1 VGTALGR
8 DARYDAPPASS
19 KLAHR
24 LEPVRDRDEIRGLPP
39 VEQLEDRR
47 ADRSMDLLIEVGGG
61 EGLGDLR
68 DRIAIEEHAAEHALL
83 RLEILGRDA
92 V

>member
-1 VGTALGR
+1 
-8 DARYDAPPASS
+8 
-19 KLAHR
+19 
-24 LEPVRDRDEIRGLPP
+24 
-39 VEQLEDRR
+39 
-47 ADRSMDLLIEVGGG
+47 MDLLIEVGGG